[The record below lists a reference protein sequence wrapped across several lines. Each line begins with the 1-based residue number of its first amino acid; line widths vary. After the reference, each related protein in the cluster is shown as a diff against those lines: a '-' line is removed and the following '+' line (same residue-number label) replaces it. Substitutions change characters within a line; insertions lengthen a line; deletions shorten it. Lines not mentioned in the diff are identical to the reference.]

1 MNPSAQ
7 VALVVRLETIFYRRH
22 PKLLLA
28 ALAVAL
34 IPALYVLIYLSSVWD
49 PAAHTG
55 ALPVALVNLDRD
67 VEYREQTFNLG
78 REVTAK
84 LRADRLFGYVD
95 LDDAEAARRQ
105 VREGRLAFALIVPAD
120 FSSNAIP
127 GADPGAGRLEIYTSE
142 GNNYQSAALA
152 RRFADD
158 LGHDINERLNERRWA
173 LVLRNAAGSQRSVD
187 RLHEA
192 VAQLQTGSRELAA
205 GSKQAASGADS
216 LRAGV
221 ARFDQGIGRQAAGL
235 RELGGGLRALEA
247 KQPPAADLQ
256 RLKAG
261 ADALVGGHA
270 ELGRGLVDL
279 QTASQRLGAGVRGF
293 QDEVS
298 SSFLLGG
305 AADGAAQLAE
315 GLGRLDAGLG
325 VAIAG
330 QRKLAD
336 GSAQVAEGVGAL
348 TAGAQAQGAALH
360 GMVGALPAE
369 GQLEELVAG
378 SGKLATAAAALAE
391 GNRKLEAG
399 ARQLAGG
406 VDLLADAMP
415 DRAPGMEGSAEGL
428 ANSVRPRVVADA
440 AVPNNG
446 SAYAPNLIPAALWLG
461 AGIAAFLVH
470 VRVMPREAR
479 EFSRIAQLLGKIA
492 VPAGVVL
499 LQALLVMLASLWVLH
514 VEVANLGAFALTL
527 AVSALTFLVI
537 VFALTRAIG
546 DAGKALSILFLA
558 VQLSSSGG
566 IIPVELS
573 GGLYAELSPW
583 LPLTWVVKAMKA
595 AMFGAFENAWQ
606 SPLLLVAAIG
616 AAGALLAS
624 VVGSWRYVEQAAI
637 RPSVDF

>member
-1 MNPSAQ
+1 MNPFAQ

-95 LDDAEAARRQ
+95 LDEAEAARRQ

-187 RLHEA
+187 RLHAA
-192 VAQLQTGSRELAA
+192 VTQLRTGARDLAA
-205 GSKQAASGADS
+205 GAKQTHAGADA
-216 LRAGV
+216 LRAGMSK
-221 ARFDQGIGRQAAGL
+221 FDEGIARQANGM
-235 RELGGGLRALEA
+235 RELGGGLRSLEA
-247 KQPPAADLQ
+247 KQPATADLQ
-256 RLKAG
+256 RLKGG
-261 ADALVGGHA
+261 AEALVSGHA
-270 ELGRGLVDL
+270 ELGRGLAEVR
-279 QTASQRLGAGVRGF
+279 AGSQRLGAGVRDF
-293 QDEVS
+293 QDQAK

-305 AADGAAQLAE
+305 AADGAGQLAE
-315 GLGRLDAGLG
+315 GLSQLDAGLG
-325 VAIAG
+325 AAIAG

-336 GSAQVAEGVGAL
+336 GAGQVAEGVGAL
-348 TAGAQAQGAALH
+348 TTGAQAQGAALR
-360 GMVGALPAE
+360 GMVGALPADAQIE
-369 GQLEELVAG
+369 QLTST
-378 SGKLATAAAALAE
+378 SGKLAGGAGQLAE
-391 GNRKLEAG
+391 ANRKLEAG
-399 ARQLAGG
+399 SRQLAAG
-406 VDLLADAMP
+406 VDLLVAEMP
-415 DRAPGMEGSAEGL
+415 DRLPGMEGSAEGL
-428 ANSVRPRVVADA
+428 ANSVRPHVEVVA

-446 SAYAPNLIPAALWLG
+446 SAYAPNIIPAALWLG

-479 EFSRIAQLLGKIA
+479 EFSRLAQLLGKIA
-492 VPAGVVL
+492 VPAGVVV
-499 LQALLVMLASLWVLH
+499 LQALLVMLASLWVLR
-514 VEVANLGAFALTL
+514 VEVGHLDGFALTL
-527 AVSALTFLVI
+527 GISALTFLVI
-537 VFALTRAIG
+537 VFALTRAFG

-573 GGLYAELSPW
+573 GGMYAELSPW

-595 AMFGAFENAWQ
+595 SMFGAFEQAWQ
-606 SPLLLVAAIG
+606 APLLLVAATG
-616 AAGALLAS
+616 AIGALLAS
-624 VVGSWRYVEQAAI
+624 RVGSWRYVEQAAI